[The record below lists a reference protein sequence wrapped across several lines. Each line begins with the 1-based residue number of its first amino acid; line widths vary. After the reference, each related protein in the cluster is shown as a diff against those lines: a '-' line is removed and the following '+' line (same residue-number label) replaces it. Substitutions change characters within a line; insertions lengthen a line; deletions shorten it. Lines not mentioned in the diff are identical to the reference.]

1 MTKSL
6 NVIALISGG
15 KDSFY
20 TLLHCIQN
28 GHKVVALANLYPTLP
43 EGAISAAVENED
55 INSFMYQTVGHSLIP
70 LYADALQLPLYRQ
83 QIKGTS
89 KQTGRY
95 YDSSAKE
102 SSSDETEDLLPL
114 LENVKQ
120 HHPEADAL
128 CSGAILS
135 TYQRTRIESVALR
148 VGLTSLAYLWQ
159 YPLLPP
165 PSSRQDSLTGL
176 LEDMSAAGCNSRII
190 KVASGGMPEDLL
202 GLNVADSRTMNRMI
216 ATMAPFFEDN
226 ELALRGAVLG
236 EGGEFETLALDG
248 PRSIWKRRIE
258 ITEEEN
264 LVVSEEGGVKWLKLG
279 QSRAVQ
285 QETQVEGDQN
295 ATDLVR
301 VPGTFDPQFEHI
313 ASLRL
318 KVEDHSEFVPE
329 SITQV
334 FAGTTLSHEVLGRV
348 TAKLSLESETL
359 VIANI
364 TAPDVKSDAAQQME
378 QIVSSLKEILL
389 HISGANNIDPPL
401 SSASI
406 ISTTLLLKSM
416 SSFASVNNSY
426 ARLFPIG
433 LPNPPARVTIACLI
447 PPNVLVILSCTI
459 SLRPRSTHRG
469 LHVQSRS
476 YWAPANIGPYSQAI
490 CVPFNSDNEGGCEFV
505 YMAGQIPLLPAS
517 MELFQ
522 APFVDQA
529 LLALQHLWRV
539 GQERRVDLWTW
550 GVALLPRLNVEAMK
564 EQPYIAAEVWKYA
577 HLTTVHGKSVLGESE
592 DGEVEDE
599 SGPDAWDL
607 KYGRMRTARVRPSV
621 GLHRHVLPNSA
632 VIVNERDKLM
642 IPSIIVAE
650 VEELPRSASIEW
662 HSCGMGGLHGRPRSR
677 SGVYMEFGGFPWGMV
692 SVCSYRVS
700 TRSYSCQDD
709 SDGEDPS
716 TSQNERRDHH
726 FVTILVSQAA
736 MVGDRAKVPPVSEVL
751 ECVLPARSSLLPL
764 PIKVEGEKEIARA
777 TDAGDRLALVHGV
790 AYIAGV
796 HGGAAFVA
804 LGGSESMP
812 GITFV
817 PCRRLWGKCYPAGTP
832 GRKEGGIVGLSMA
845 LTLRIDTFSEID

>member
-43 EGAISAAVENED
+43 EGAIIAALENED

-176 LEDMSAAGCNSRII
+176 LEDMSAAGCDSRII

-202 GLNVADSRTMNRMI
+202 GLNVADSRTTNRMI
-216 ATMAPFFEDN
+216 ANMAPFFEDN
-226 ELALRGAVLG
+226 EFALRGAVLG

-248 PRSIWKRRIE
+248 PRSVWKRRIE
-258 ITEEEN
+258 ITEEDN

-285 QETQVEGDQN
+285 QDTQVEGDQSSI
-295 ATDLVR
+295 DLVR

-313 ASLRL
+313 AALRL
-318 KVEDHSEFVPE
+318 KVEDHAEFVPE

-334 FAGTTLSHEVLGRV
+334 SAGTTLSHEVLDCV

-389 HISGANNIDPPL
+389 HISKANNIDPPL

-416 SSFASVNNSY
+416 SSFPSVNNSY

-433 LPNPPARVTIACLI
+433 LPNPPARVTIACSL
-447 PPNVLVILSCTI
+447 PPNILIILSCTI

-469 LHVQSRS
+469 LHVQTRS

-490 CVPFNSDNEGGCEFV
+490 CVPFNSDNEGRCEFV

-550 GVALLPRLNVEAMK
+550 GVALLPRLNMVAMK
-564 EQPYIAAEVWKYA
+564 EQPHIAAEVWKQA
-577 HLTTVHGKSVLGESE
+577 HLTNVHGKSVLGESE
-592 DGEVEDE
+592 DGEDEDE

-632 VIVNERDKLM
+632 VIVNKRDKLL

-662 HSCGMGGLHGRPRSR
+662 HSHGMGGLRGCPRSK
-677 SGVYMEFGGFPWGMV
+677 SGVCVEFSEFPWGMV
-692 SVCSYRVS
+692 SVCSYRIS
-700 TRSYSCQDD
+700 TRSYSCKDD

-716 TSQNERRDHH
+716 TSQKERRDHH
-726 FVTILVSQAA
+726 FVKILVSQAA
-736 MVGDRAKVPPVSEVL
+736 MVGDKTKVPPVSEVL
-751 ECVLPARSSLLPL
+751 ECVLPARSSVL
-764 PIKVEGEKEIARA
+764 PIKAEGEEKIARA

-796 HGGAAFVA
+796 QGGAAFVA

-812 GITFV
+812 GITLV
-817 PCRRLWGKCYPAGTP
+817 PCRRLWGKCYQAGTP
-832 GRKEGGIVGLSMA
+832 GQKEGGIVGLTMA
-845 LTLRIDTFSEID
+845 LTLRIDTFAEGG

>member
-1 MTKSL
+1 
-6 NVIALISGG
+6 
-15 KDSFY
+15 
-20 TLLHCIQN
+20 
-28 GHKVVALANLYPTLP
+28 
-43 EGAISAAVENED
+43 
-55 INSFMYQTVGHSLIP
+55 
-70 LYADALQLPLYRQ
+70 
-83 QIKGTS
+83 
-89 KQTGRY
+89 
-95 YDSSAKE
+95 
-102 SSSDETEDLLPL
+102 
-114 LENVKQ
+114 
-120 HHPEADAL
+120 
-128 CSGAILS
+128 
-135 TYQRTRIESVALR
+135 
-148 VGLTSLAYLWQ
+148 
-159 YPLLPP
+159 
-165 PSSRQDSLTGL
+165 
-176 LEDMSAAGCNSRII
+176 MSAAGCDSRII

-216 ATMAPFFEDN
+216 VNMAPFFEDS
-226 ELALRGAVLG
+226 EFALRGAVLG

-248 PRSIWKRRIE
+248 PRSVWKRRIE

-285 QETQVEGDQN
+285 QETKVEDDQSS
-295 ATDLVR
+295 TDLVR

-313 ASLRL
+313 AALRL
-318 KVEDHSEFVPE
+318 KVEDHAELVPE
-329 SITQV
+329 SITQIT
-334 FAGTTLSHEVLGRV
+334 AGTTLSHEVLDCV

-364 TAPDVKSDAAQQME
+364 TAPGVESDGAQQME
-378 QIVSSLKEILL
+378 QIVSSLKQILL
-389 HISGANNIDPPL
+389 HISKANNIDLPL

-416 SSFASVNNSY
+416 SSFPSVNNSY

-433 LPNPPARVTIACLI
+433 LPNPPARVTIACSL
-447 PPNVLVILSCTI
+447 PPHILVILSCTI

-522 APFVDQA
+522 APFADQA
-529 LLALQHLWRV
+529 LLALQHLWRA
-539 GQERRVDLWTW
+539 GQERGVDIWTW
-550 GVALLPRLNVEAMK
+550 GVALLPRLAVVATK
-564 EQPYIAAEVWKYA
+564 EQPHIAAEVWKQA

-592 DGEVEDE
+592 DGEDEDE

-632 VIVNERDKLM
+632 VIVNERDRLL

-662 HSCGMGGLHGRPRSR
+662 HSHGVGGLQSRPRSK
-677 SGVYMEFGGFPWGMV
+677 SGVYVEFSEFPWGMV
-692 SVCSYRVS
+692 SVFSYRIS
-700 TRSYSCQDD
+700 IRSYSCKDD
-709 SDGEDPS
+709 SDGEDQS

-736 MVGDRAKVPPVSEVL
+736 MVGDKTKVPPVSEVL
-751 ECVLPARSSLLPL
+751 ECVLPARSSVLPT
-764 PIKVEGEKEIARA
+764 KAEGEKKIAQA

-804 LGGSESMP
+804 LGGSESLP
-812 GITFV
+812 GITLI
-817 PCRRLWGKCYPAGTP
+817 PCRRLWGKCYQVGTS
-832 GRKEGGIVGLSMA
+832 GQKEGGIVGLTMA
-845 LTLRIDTFSEID
+845 LTLRIDTFAESG